1 MSEATSE
8 EPASLSPDA
17 LMDSRRSKN
26 LVILITSSLLT
37 LFGVFFSSFAF
48 HAGLIRYSLVIFV
61 FTIIIGFSSFL
72 FYRKPNSVPI
82 RRLVI
87 FICACLTLY
96 VFYTG
101 GTFGVG
107 FIWTV
112 MVPIFAFF
120 VLGERDGLSFTI
132 LFLLIVAALF
142 ALHKFPPHWARLPY
156 SDGAALSM
164 LFIYIFVAIMTFSYE
179 SSQAKDKR
187 LLSAQV
193 AYSNQMTEKA
203 IRASAARSEFIANVS
218 HEMRTPLN
226 SIVGFAEILLE
237 RNSDPETRRMLETV
251 GHQSETLLKL
261 IDDVLDESKMG
272 AGRLELSPHPFDL
285 VSILDDVHS
294 MGLVRAAERGI
305 ALSVD
310 CPDSVPRWLVGDG
323 HRIKQVLVNLVGNA
337 IKFTHQGSVTLR
349 ARSSGLDTGR
359 VRLRLEVADTGIGI
373 PKDKQEKIFEQ
384 FAQAD
389 GSTTRRYGGTGLGT
403 TISRNLVRLMGGE
416 LRVESEPGQGSTF
429 YFEIELPTSTEAD
442 VQALEYG
449 EQHAKNP
456 SPRTLRIL
464 VAEDYEPNQQVVR
477 AHLES
482 AGHSVHLAE
491 NGQTALEAFAR
502 EPFDIVLLDVQ
513 MPVMDGFDAA
523 RRIREL
529 EAARHTAI
537 PVPLVALTANMDSAS
552 RTRAIECGMNHILT
566 KPIRRQKLLHILQR
580 LAVQSSPAPE
590 SEPAAT
596 PPPAAESGPPLDLP
610 RLLEDFNGQRSPVA
624 KLLLKFST
632 HLVAICAEMRE
643 ALNQKNMDALRR
655 GAHKIKG
662 ASSNYAAH
670 ALARVASQ
678 LEEAA
683 SRGNSAICDPLLGQ
697 LDFEKQRL
705 LDFLNSPAFTSP
717 VPPSH
722 S

>member
-1 MSEATSE
+1 MSEATSKE
-8 EPASLSPDA
+8 SSFLSPDA

-26 LVILITSSLLT
+26 RVILITSSLLT
-37 LFGVFFSSFAF
+37 LFGIFFSSFAY
-48 HAGLIRYSLVIFV
+48 HTGLIRHSLVIFV

-87 FICACLTLY
+87 FICSCLTLY

-107 FIWTV
+107 FIWTA

-132 LFLLIVAALF
+132 FFLFVVSALF
-142 ALHKFPPHWARLPY
+142 ALHKTVPFWIHLPY

-179 SSQAKDKR
+179 SSQARDKR

-193 AYSNQMTEKA
+193 AYSSQMTEKA
-203 IRASAARSEFIANVS
+203 LRASAARSEFIANVS

-226 SIVGFAEILLE
+226 SIVGFSEILLE

-285 VSILDDVHS
+285 LAILEDVHS
-294 MGLVRAAERGI
+294 LGLVHAAERGI
-305 ALSVD
+305 SLSVD
-310 CPDSVPRWLVGDG
+310 CASSVPRWLVGDD
-323 HRIKQVLVNLVGNA
+323 HRLKQVLVNLVGNA

-349 ARSSGLDTGR
+349 ASCSSMKKES

-373 PKDKQEKIFEQ
+373 PKDKQETIFEQ

-416 LRVESEPGQGSTF
+416 LLVESEPGQGSTF
-429 YFEIELPTSTEAD
+429 YFEIELPTSTEAE
-442 VQALEYG
+442 VQALENG
-449 EQHAKNP
+449 ENNAGTP
-456 SPRTLRIL
+456 PRRPLRIL

-482 AGHSVHLAE
+482 AGHAVHLAE
-491 NGQTALEAFAR
+491 NGQAALEAFAR
-502 EPFDIVLLDVQ
+502 EKFDIVLLDVQ
-513 MPVMDGFDAA
+513 MPVMDGFEAA
-523 RRIREL
+523 RRIREM
-529 EAARHTAI
+529 EATRKTAI
-537 PVPLVALTANMDSAS
+537 PVPLVALTANIDSA
-552 RTRAIECGMNHILT
+552 TRARALESGMNHILT
-566 KPIRRQKLLHILQR
+566 KPIRRQKLLHTLQR
-580 LAVQSSPAPE
+580 LVVQSSPASE
-590 SEPAAT
+590 SIHSPA
-596 PPPAAESGPPLDLP
+596 PPPAAESGPPIDLP
-610 RLLEDFNGQRSPVA
+610 RLLEDFNGNLSSA
-624 KLLLKFST
+624 TGLLRKFSA
-632 HLVAICAEMRE
+632 HLEATCAAMRE
-643 ALNQKNMDALRR
+643 ALAQNNLEALRG
-655 GAHKIKG
+655 GAHKTKG
-662 ASSNYAAH
+662 AASNYAAQ
-670 ALARVASQ
+670 AVAQVASQ

-683 SRGNSAICDPLLGQ
+683 SRGNPVECAPLLGQ

-705 LDFLNSPAFTSP
+705 LDFLNGPALPSPASP
-717 VPPSH
+717 PH